1 MARPHDT
8 IRRSGGRID
17 VSELAIGVALL
28 ALAAVI
34 FYDAQRLAPGS
45 IYGVGPSV
53 APLMIAGGLVLLGLA
68 TVLAAWRPRADTE
81 AEAGGIDRAAV
92 VVIVA
97 ALAAMIALMTLGGG
111 FVLACTVLFAG
122 TAWAFGRRA
131 PAADVAI
138 GLALALVVYAVFTRA
153 LTLALPEGPLEKYVQ
168 QALDPLVRALRALP
182 WPW

>member
-1 MARPHDT
+1 VPDPRNFV
-8 IRRSGGRID
+8 RRSGGRIEI
-17 VSELAIGVALL
+17 SELVVGVVLL

-34 FYDAQRLAPGS
+34 FLDARRLAPGS

-53 APLMIAGGLVLLGLA
+53 APMMVAGGFVLLGIA
-68 TVLAAWRPRADTE
+68 TVLSAWRKRGD
-81 AEAGGIDRAAV
+81 AEEEGGIDRAAI

-97 ALAAMIALMTLGGG
+97 ALAAAIALMTLGGG

-131 PAADVAI
+131 PAADVVI
-138 GLALALVVYAVFTRA
+138 GLVLALLVYAAFTRA
-153 LTLALPEGPLEKYVQ
+153 LTLALPEGPFEKLVQ
-168 QALDPLVRALRALP
+168 RGLDPLVRALHAIP

>member
-1 MARPHDT
+1 M
-8 IRRSGGRID
+8 IRRSGGRIEI
-17 VSELAIGVALL
+17 SELVFGLVLL

-34 FYDAQRLAPGS
+34 FFDAQRLAPGS
-45 IYGVGPSV
+45 MYGVGPSI

-68 TVLAAWRPRADTE
+68 TVLAAWRPHAAADA
-81 AEAGGIDRAAV
+81 AEGGIDRAAI

-111 FVLACTVLFAG
+111 FILACTVLFAG

-131 PAADVAI
+131 PAADIVI
-138 GLALALVVYAVFTRA
+138 GLVLALLVHAVFTRA
-153 LTLALPEGPLEKYVQ
+153 LTLALPEGPLEKLVQ
-168 QALDPLVRALRALP
+168 RGLDPLVRVLRAIP